1 MADVELNIGIKAR
14 EYTITLVAGDV
25 KEKIPEALLNQ
36 ITKKFTPSNV
46 EWLSPNHA
54 CNVICK
60 ASIFSRIAA
69 TLGAISF
76 MFIWIVIVQILSQ
89 ISPIK
94 NIPWSESLSGI
105 LAFIIIGAIFSV
117 FQKEFL
123 LSKIKRIDLFLKKIL
138 ANHKIDAIVQPCP
151 VTPKKLLISDMDS
164 TMITVECIDEL
175 ADFVGKKSEVSK
187 ITERAMNGELNFEA
201 ALTERVAL
209 LKGLPESVLEQ
220 CYSERVKM
228 MPGAKEL
235 LQAARQSGAHCVLV
249 SGGFT
254 FFTSRVREE
263 LGFHED
269 HSNTLEIVDGKLT
282 GRVIPPILGKEAKL
296 ATLQATCKKLG
307 IKTDEVLAIGDG
319 ANDLPMLLAA
329 GMGVAYHAK
338 PSVQAQ
344 AQHRISHCDLSALI
358 YAAGFTQ

>member
-1 MADVELNIGIKAR
+1 MDFVLTLIANPAKAR
-14 EYTITLVAGDV
+14 LTQDFVSA
-25 KEKIPEALLNQ
+25 
-36 ITKKFTPSNV
+36 
-46 EWLSPNHA
+46 
-54 CNVICK
+54 
-60 ASIFSRIAA
+60 
-69 TLGAISF
+69 LGAHRTQ
-76 MFIWIVIVQILSQ
+76 WL
-89 ISPIK
+89 K
-94 NIPWSESLSGI
+94 EGI
-105 LAFIIIGAIFSV
+105 AC
-117 FQKEFL
+117 
-123 LSKIKRIDLFLKKIL
+123 DLFYDAKPDIALGDTPF
-138 ANHKIDAIVQPCP
+138 DAIVQPAP
-151 VTPKKLLISDMDS
+151 KRAKKLVISDMDS

-209 LKGLPESVLEQ
+209 LKGLPESTLQQ
-220 CYSERVKM
+220 CYAERVTL
-228 MPGAKEL
+228 MPGAREL
-235 LQAARQSGAHCVLV
+235 LQAAQRSGAHCVLV

-269 HSNTLEIVDGKLT
+269 YSNTLEVAGGKLT
-282 GRVIPPILGKEAKL
+282 GRVIPPILGKESKL

-307 IKTDEVLAIGDG
+307 ITSDEVLAIGDG

-344 AQHRISHCDLSALI
+344 AQHRITHCDLSSLI
-358 YAAGFTQ
+358 YAAGFTG